1 MSRSSTIVC
10 SFLLL
15 SGRFKKADE
24 AILYVQKCHKK
35 AYPNPSFRSQ
45 LKSLKSTNSNENEE
59 VKEDLD
65 VEKMSPKN
73 KEQEHISAAVA

>member
-1 MSRSSTIVC
+1 MVC

-15 SGRFKKADE
+15 SGRCKTADE

-45 LKSLKSTNSNENEE
+45 LKSLKSKNLNENEE
-59 VKEDLD
+59 VKKDLD
-65 VEKMSPKN
+65 VEKIKPKN
-73 KEQEHISAAVA
+73 EEQELISAAAA